1 MSFIAPSSA
10 HPVGP
15 HSGEEGQVVAIGL
28 CQEHG
33 LPGVQGETG
42 TGVSL
47 LGHSR
52 VAKSVTEGPPGTL
65 LLVASPA
72 PSLGSACDHKSTGI

>member
-52 VAKSVTEGPPGTL
+52 VAKSVTEGTL